1 MSKKFDIKIKRGS
14 FKETQEKFLKD
25 NNLLNE
31 NVGGMV
37 TLGALNNPFPT
48 RKQIKEYRIQKA
60 EDIKADPRIWQTLK
74 YELQKQFYELEKIG
88 PDFGVFKSA
97 QGTHKILKQIK
108 KLIHKL

>member
-1 MSKKFDIKIKRGS
+1 MLLKELYESMYGKTKRV
-14 FKETQEKFLKD
+14 
-25 NNLLNE
+25 NE

-108 KLIHKL
+108 KLIQKL

>member
-1 MSKKFDIKIKRGS
+1 MVQGLEMIK
-14 FKETQEKFLKD
+14 LKD
-25 NNLLNE
+25 LLKE
-31 NVGGMV
+31 SIGGIV
-37 TLGALNNPFPT
+37 SIGALNNPFPI

-60 EDIKADPRIWQTLK
+60 EDIKADPRIWKTLK

-88 PDFGVFKSA
+88 PDFGVFRSA